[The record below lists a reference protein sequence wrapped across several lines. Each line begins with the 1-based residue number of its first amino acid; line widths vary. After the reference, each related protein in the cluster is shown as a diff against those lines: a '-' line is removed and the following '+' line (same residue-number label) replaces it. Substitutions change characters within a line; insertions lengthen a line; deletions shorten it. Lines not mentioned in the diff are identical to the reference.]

1 MSLLAAL
8 QLVSFDSIL
17 VGRLVLILHFFT
29 GTHSVIAIRAS
40 NDSVTHVKCIFN
52 EGSLAIGCLIV
63 LTSMVKEIT
72 YCIAQQ
78 QDSNVS
84 ASDAPIFRACKAK
97 SADAGRYWLH
107 VYDIERDERISALPA
122 VVSEMLLDP
131 CPIVT
136 VSRRP
141 KCRVLNFQVCIPFF
155 IASMYSPASK
165 DGGN

>member
-8 QLVSFDSIL
+8 QLVCVDSIL
-17 VGRLVLILHFFT
+17 VGRLVLILHFVT
-29 GTHSVIAIRAS
+29 GTHSVIAIKAS
-40 NDSVTHVKCIFN
+40 NDSVIHVKCIFN

-78 QDSNVS
+78 RDSNVS
-84 ASDAPIFRACKAK
+84 ASDAPIFHACKAK

-107 VYDIERDERISALPA
+107 VYDIEKDERISALPA

-131 CPIVT
+131 CPNVT
-136 VSRRP
+136 VSRKP
-141 KCRVLNFQVCIPFF
+141 KCRVLTLS
-155 IASMYSPASK
+155 SMYSFLHSV
-165 DGGN
+165 DVLSCI

>member
-8 QLVSFDSIL
+8 QLVSFHSIL
-17 VGRLVLILHFFT
+17 VGRLVLILHFFVS
-29 GTHSVIAIRAS
+29 THSVIAIKAS
-40 NDSVTHVKCIFN
+40 NDSVTQVIKCIYN

-63 LTSMVKEIT
+63 LTSMVKEIA

-84 ASDAPIFRACKAK
+84 ASDAPMFRTCKAK

-107 VYDIERDERISALPA
+107 VYDIERDGRISTLPA
-122 VVSEMLLDP
+122 VVSEMLQDP
-131 CPIVT
+131 CTTTVT

-141 KCRVLNFQVCIPFF
+141 NAER
-155 IASMYSPASK
+155 
-165 DGGN
+165 